1 MKPGNIILALFLV
14 IGVFLVMMGLQIVSF
29 STAFIFIAVLTV
41 VALVLIAISLN
52 KPAGA
57 KTAVAAAAS
66 PAVKA
71 PLAPIEPPKP
81 ELPKILQSKPAP
93 QKVEPAPQTVEPAQ
107 PLPAE
112 TAVRPAEA
120 PDQAP
125 APVPPE
131 ISEPAPAE
139 TPAAAE
145 TAVTLVA
152 APAEKAEE
160 TLELPDASEA
170 KPVAEF
176 APQPGP
182 EPAIAAVSESA
193 PESAAEPTPE
203 MDAEKPG
210 ESRSEAVQPA
220 ESAAGP
226 SEAAETAAPEVS
238 SPSPPQWEPEEPAA
252 SPAAQPEFAAP
263 AEGTLLSSPVME
275 GSATRQ
281 EAPAWV
287 APVEV
292 EEAREEA
299 PVAREETS
307 VAREE
312 APVAREETPPA
323 REAAPAPRP
332 NVRAVQPPVPLARAN
347 RGPGEAR
354 SIPEDLS
361 LGLAQLRQEWFAA
374 WVDGIRRFNR
384 QNRQTGVRIP
394 LEHPRLGGEAEIALR
409 VFQLRLVV
417 DYLQRYPYLRGDE
430 AQDFL
435 AKVER
440 QIFGAEQEQCEAHWR
455 QTVPAGD
462 QVTEAPADFFAVHAP
477 SIGAYLAGPASVEMV
492 GKLLVEN
499 LPAWVESN
507 QLEIAQALGDKR
519 TVSKLSNRLRQG
531 LRTGR

>member
-57 KTAVAAAAS
+57 KTAAAAAAS

-71 PLAPIEPPKP
+71 PPAPIEPPKP

-93 QKVEPAPQTVEPAQ
+93 QTVEPAPQTVEPAPQTVEPAQ

-120 PDQAP
+120 SDQAP
-125 APVPPE
+125 TPVPPE

-152 APAEKAEE
+152 APAEKVEE

-203 MDAEKPG
+203 MNAEKPG

-252 SPAAQPEFAAP
+252 SPAAQVEFAAP
-263 AEGTLLSSPVME
+263 AEDTLLSSPVME

-292 EEAREEA
+292 
-299 PVAREETS
+299 
-307 VAREE
+307 EE

-384 QNRQTGVRIP
+384 QNRQTGVRIS

-462 QVTEAPADFFAVHAP
+462 QAAEAPADFFAVHAP

>member
-57 KTAVAAAAS
+57 KTAAAAAAS

-71 PLAPIEPPKP
+71 PPAPIEPPKP
-81 ELPKILQSKPAP
+81 ELPKILQSKPAS
-93 QKVEPAPQTVEPAQ
+93 QTVEPAPQTVEP

-112 TAVRPAEA
+112 AAVRPAEA

-125 APVPPE
+125 APGPLE

-145 TAVTLVA
+145 PAVTLAA

-203 MDAEKPG
+203 MEAEKPG
-210 ESRSEAVQPA
+210 ESRAESVQPVEA
-220 ESAAGP
+220 AAGP

-238 SPSPPQWEPEEPAA
+238 SPLPPPWEPEEPAA
-252 SPAAQPEFAAP
+252 SPAAQTEFSAP

-287 APVEV
+287 APEV
-292 EEAREEA
+292 SERREEAPVAHEEA

-312 APVAREETPPA
+312 TPPA
-323 REAAPAPRP
+323 RETAPASRP

-417 DYLQRYPYLRGDE
+417 DYLERYPYLRGDE

-455 QTVPAGD
+455 QTVPAGG
-462 QVTEAPADFFAVHAP
+462 QTAEAPAGFFAAHAP
-477 SIGAYLAGPASVEMV
+477 SIGAYLAGPASVETV

-531 LRTGR
+531 IRTGH